1 MAYLSGLLDKV
12 TQLPRLHQFIYTLI
26 YNIFFNISLIKNLA
40 RREFLKKWVTG

>member
-26 YNIFFNISLIKNLA
+26 YNIFFQYFIN
-40 RREFLKKWVTG
+40 KKSRA